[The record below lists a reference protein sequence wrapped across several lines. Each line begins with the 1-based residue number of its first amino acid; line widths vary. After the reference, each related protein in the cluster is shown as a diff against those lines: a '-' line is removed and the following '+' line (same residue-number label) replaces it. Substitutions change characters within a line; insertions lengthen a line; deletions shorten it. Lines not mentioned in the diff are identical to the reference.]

1 MTPLLFTAVHGRREI
16 LQQVI
21 DHHASIPWLKFAVC
35 STDEEVDF
43 MCENG
48 FYAFRYDNEPL
59 GRKVDM
65 GIRAALGVPWWT
77 HIVHIGSDDF
87 LAPEYIARVNDYN
100 VDFAAV
106 KDLYFVCSKTW
117 KVTRHR
123 YAPNEKGK
131 LFIGAGRILSRNAI
145 QRTIDKMGCLYD
157 HHKTKGL
164 DANSEAK
171 LAACGYKPIEIES
184 ELPLVMDL
192 KSEQN
197 IWKFG
202 SFADRSHQN
211 EVVTFEEMQKQ
222 IGYEKPNV

>member
-1 MTPLLFTAVHGRREI
+1 
-16 LQQVI
+16 
-21 DHHASIPWLKFAVC
+21 
-35 STDEEVDF
+35 
-43 MCENG
+43 
-48 FYAFRYDNEPL
+48 
-59 GRKVDM
+59 
-65 GIRAALGVPWWT
+65 
-77 HIVHIGSDDF
+77 
-87 LAPEYIARVNDYN
+87 
-100 VDFAAV
+100 
-106 KDLYFVCSKTW
+106 
-117 KVTRHR
+117 
-123 YAPNEKGK
+123 
-131 LFIGAGRILSRNAI
+131 
-145 QRTIDKMGCLYD
+145 MGCLYD